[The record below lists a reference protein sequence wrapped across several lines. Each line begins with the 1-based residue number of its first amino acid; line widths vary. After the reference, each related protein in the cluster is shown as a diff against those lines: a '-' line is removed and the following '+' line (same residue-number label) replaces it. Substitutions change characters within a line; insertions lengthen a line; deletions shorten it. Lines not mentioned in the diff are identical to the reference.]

1 MQLTVNGRA
10 VEADAAS
17 RAGDCECSRQ
27 THRQAAKTLAVHRR
41 VGENRL
47 GIKPEKRC
55 HQGLPLLDGRKPLCT
70 KGFRLSI
77 FGELAVLN
85 LLNLLNHLHLSL
97 SHDSPSQSPE

>member
-1 MQLTVNGRA
+1 MQLIVNGRA
-10 VEADAAS
+10 VEADADAAG

-55 HQGLPLLDGRKPLCT
+55 HQGLPLLEGRKPLCT

-85 LLNLLNHLHLSL
+85 LLNHLPLSL
-97 SHDSPSQSPE
+97 SLDSPSQSPE

>member
-1 MQLTVNGRA
+1 MQLIVNGRA
-10 VEADAAS
+10 VEADAAG

-55 HQGLPLLDGRKPLCT
+55 HQGLQPHEGRKPLCT
-70 KGFRLSI
+70 KGFQI
-77 FGELAVLN
+77 FNFGELAA
-85 LLNLLNHLHLSL
+85 LNLLNHLQLSL

>member
-17 RAGDCECSRQ
+17 RTGDCECSRQ
-27 THRQAAKTLAVHRR
+27 THGQAAKTLAVHRR
-41 VGENRL
+41 AGENRF

-55 HQGLPLLDGRKPLCT
+55 HQGLQPVEGRKPLCT
-70 KGFRLSI
+70 KSFRLSI

-85 LLNLLNHLHLSL
+85 LLNHLPLSL
-97 SHDSPSQSPE
+97 SLDSPSQSPE

>member
-17 RAGDCECSRQ
+17 RTGDCECSRQ
-27 THRQAAKTLAVHRR
+27 THWQAAKTLAVHRR
-41 VGENRL
+41 AGENRL

-55 HQGLPLLDGRKPLCT
+55 HQGLRPREGLKPLCT
-70 KGFRLSI
+70 KGLRLFI

-85 LLNLLNHLHLSL
+85 LLSHLPLSL